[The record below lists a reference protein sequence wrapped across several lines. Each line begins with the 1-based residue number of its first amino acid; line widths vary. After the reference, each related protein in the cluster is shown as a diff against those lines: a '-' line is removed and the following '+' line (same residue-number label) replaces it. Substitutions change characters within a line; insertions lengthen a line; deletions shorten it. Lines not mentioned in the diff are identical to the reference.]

1 MDLLR
6 TLKPE
11 WWFAAH
17 LHVKFEALVRHE
29 AGAEQIEQGAGGQGG
44 EVKVANP
51 DEIVI
56 EDDEDEAG
64 EAVVKAPSAE
74 KTTEKEVEEPATRV
88 AINPD
93 EIMLDDE
100 EEEVVKPPPPPP
112 APAASSSATSQQGPG
127 RQTKFLALD
136 KCLPRRQFLEVS
148 LSAHPSS
155 QLLLFFNRLTVLHLN
170 HAHSTLTFSFRR
182 VATATLL

>member
-1 MDLLR
+1 MAESR
-6 TLKPE
+6 
-11 WWFAAH
+11 
-17 LHVKFEALVRHE
+17 VGRIRCRH
-29 AGAEQIEQGAGGQGG
+29 GRRICDGGG
-44 EVKVANP
+44 KVANP

-56 EDDEDEAG
+56 EDDEDEVG
-64 EAVVKAPSAE
+64 EADVKAPPP
-74 KTTEKEVEEPATRV
+74 EKEVEEPATRA

-112 APAASSSATSQQGPG
+112 VPAASSSASTSQQGPG

-148 LSAHPSS
+148 LRAHPWS
-155 QLLLFFNRLTVLHLN
+155 QRFLSLNRLTVLRLTHVYS
-170 HAHSTLTFSFRR
+170 ALTFSFRR

>member
-1 MDLLR
+1 M
-6 TLKPE
+6 
-11 WWFAAH
+11 
-17 LHVKFEALVRHE
+17 RHE
-29 AGAEQIEQGAGGQGG
+29 SGPEQIEQGTGGMGVE
-44 EVKVANP
+44 EVKVGNP

-56 EDDEDEAG
+56 DEDEVG
-64 EAVVKAPSAE
+64 EAEVKAPSSE
-74 KTTEKEVEEPATRV
+74 KATETKVEQATTRST
-88 AINPD
+88 INPD
-93 EIMLDDE
+93 EILLDDE

-112 APAASSSATSQQGPG
+112 APAASTSQQGPG

-155 QLLLFFNRLTVLHLN
+155 YLLLFFDRLTVLRPD